1 MEILILLIFVC
12 VLLVGVAVAFFA
24 WTVRQ
29 GTFDQADRLAL
40 LPLDDETTVTKSS
53 RDPEELRARLRDWLA
68 GQVDDAFFEPLPEE
82 EFEAWEGA

>member
-12 VLLVGVAVAFFA
+12 VVLVGIAVAFFA

-40 LPLDDETTVTKSS
+40 LPLDDENPVTPTTE
-53 RDPEELRARLRDWLA
+53 REEDEYGNSADRL
-68 GQVDDAFFEPLPEE
+68 
-82 EFEAWEGA
+82 

>member
-12 VLLVGVAVAFFA
+12 VLLVGAAVAFFG

-40 LPLDDETTVTKSS
+40 LPLDDENGVTPTGE
-53 RDPEELRARLRDWLA
+53 R
-68 GQVDDAFFEPLPEE
+68 EE
-82 EFEAWEGA
+82 EDDGNSADRLQR

>member
-12 VLLVGVAVAFFA
+12 VVLVGVAVAFFA

-40 LPLDDETTVTKSS
+40 LPLDDEKPMTPTTE
-53 RDPEELRARLRDWLA
+53 REEDGYGNSADRL
-68 GQVDDAFFEPLPEE
+68 
-82 EFEAWEGA
+82 

>member
-12 VLLVGVAVAFFA
+12 VVLVGAAVAAFV

-40 LPLDDETTVTKSS
+40 LPLDDEKPVTPTTTEK
-53 RDPEELRARLRDWLA
+53 
-68 GQVDDAFFEPLPEE
+68 EE
-82 EFEAWEGA
+82 EHGNSADRL